1 MENNMQRNHVLSEY
15 AVRIKKDRT
24 EPAIKANGPTILT
37 EALENSDIDEFT
49 AEGITV
55 ETRNIETSDPD
66 ELYKEPTKHTFT
78 VEVSDEDEFLM

>member
-24 EPAIKANGPTILT
+24 EPETLVNGPTVLT

-49 AEGITV
+49 AKGITV
-55 ETRNIETSDPD
+55 ETRNIEISDPD
-66 ELYKEPTKHTFT
+66 ELYMEPTKHTFT

>member
-24 EPAIKANGPTILT
+24 EPETLVNGPTVLT

-49 AEGITV
+49 A
-55 ETRNIETSDPD
+55 
-66 ELYKEPTKHTFT
+66 KE
-78 VEVSDEDEFLM
+78 